1 MSHFVPFTC
10 KMHESLTFSA
20 GLRVLT
26 GDVGPHASC
35 VLARLI
41 IIFMLLEPTEPI
53 PQSYPLWT
61 ASETVAPFTDLGL
74 TWIRVIRRDLIN
86 KDMNDVTSVHYSIER
101 VDGSRQCSGLS
112 LPCCRCFAWTSPA
125 ASQPAG
131 TTGSRCLSDPWRSR
145 RWFPDL
151 TRGHIKRRI
160 NSTIKCSFLKI
171 CIRKYNINSSLFPL
185 WCWSRCRL
193 TDLAWLVPQHSGLSA
208 GAKCSTI
215 TA

>member
-1 MSHFVPFTC
+1 
-10 KMHESLTFSA
+10 MHESLTFNA

-35 VLARLI
+35 VLPCQAYYYFYAAGAHRAHPPVLPTVNRFWNCGVFHRFGTHVDWCRL
-41 IIFMLLEPTEPI
+41 LRL
-53 PQSYPLWT
+53 
-61 ASETVAPFTDLGL
+61 
-74 TWIRVIRRDLIN
+74 LIN
-86 KDMNDVTSVHYSIER
+86 KEMTDVTSGHCGIDRAAV
-101 VDGSRQCSGLS
+101 SRQSSGLS

-151 TRGHIKRRI
+151 TKGHIKRRI

-171 CIRKYNINSSLFPL
+171 CIRKYNMNSSLFPL

-193 TDLAWLVPQHSGLSA
+193 TDSAWLVLQRPGLSA